1 MTMQKKIYVKEKLY
15 RIHEVIVSFEDDEE
29 LYFDDAINEL
39 DDNVCFDKYLENLK
53 RVENVNVISSKNG
66 NIELE
71 DEIDRVSI
79 EGVDE

>member
-1 MTMQKKIYVKEKLY
+1 MQKKIYVKEKLY